1 LSDIAGAI
9 ESGKRH
15 WIVSKLFHLQLQPKL
30 SNLCPIFWRTS
41 ALWGSLFPT
50 QVLAWSGSRIPL
62 SRSQPY

>member
-50 QVLAWSGSRIPL
+50 QVLAW
-62 SRSQPY
+62 